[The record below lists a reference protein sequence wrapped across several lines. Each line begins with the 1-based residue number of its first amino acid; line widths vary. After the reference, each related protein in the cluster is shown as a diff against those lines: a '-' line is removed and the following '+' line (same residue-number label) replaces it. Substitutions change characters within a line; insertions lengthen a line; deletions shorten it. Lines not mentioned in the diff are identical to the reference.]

1 MNEKYAL
8 KYTTD
13 DIEFISN
20 VIKPSDDYTKYK
32 DYNFQIVS
40 NKNGIDIDRMDYIM
54 RDIYNIGLSY
64 GIESE
69 RIMNGSQIIND
80 TIQYS
85 EKIRLPIDDFY
96 RTRYILYT
104 DVYNHHAVRS
114 IEYMIKG
121 ILTNVNQIFK
131 FKETIRNKDW
141 IKFNTYTDSIIDSIS
156 ILKDTIY
163 NTNISTEI
171 NNSITIM
178 NNIQN
183 RNIYKL
189 FGELKTNKLIS
200 INSKYC
206 IIDTVPIHYLNN
218 IKPKF
223 FHVKRKKYDIEIE
236 DKRTVYIYKLFYNDG
251 ISFNES
257 GEIYSELEKKINE
270 Q

>member
-1 MNEKYAL
+1 
-8 KYTTD
+8 
-13 DIEFISN
+13 
-20 VIKPSDDYTKYK
+20 
-32 DYNFQIVS
+32 
-40 NKNGIDIDRMDYIM
+40 
-54 RDIYNIGLSY
+54 
-64 GIESE
+64 
-69 RIMNGSQIIND
+69 
-80 TIQYS
+80 
-85 EKIRLPIDDFY
+85 
-96 RTRYILYT
+96 
-104 DVYNHHAVRS
+104 
-114 IEYMIKG
+114 MIKG

-171 NNSITIM
+171 NNSITIV

-223 FHVKRKKYDIEIE
+223 FHVKRKKYDIN
-236 DKRTVYIYKLFYNDG
+236 L
-251 ISFNES
+251 
-257 GEIYSELEKKINE
+257 
-270 Q
+270 